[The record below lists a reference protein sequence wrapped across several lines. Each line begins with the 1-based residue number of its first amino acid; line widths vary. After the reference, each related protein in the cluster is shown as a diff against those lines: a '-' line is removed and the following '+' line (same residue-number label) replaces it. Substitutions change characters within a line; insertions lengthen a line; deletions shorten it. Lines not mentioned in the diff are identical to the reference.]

1 MAHRP
6 KVRLLMKAK
15 SPSNRNVSRA
25 FGRGRPKPTDE
36 DNMIELTIQQNSLAA
51 ALNVVTR
58 ASKQGG
64 LVPAFEL
71 VRLEASSGRLTLT
84 CFNGEFA
91 ANGYIP
97 AQCQDLASACVNAG
111 TLREV
116 VQAVEGE
123 VTLRF
128 DESDLR
134 LASGS
139 NNTIGLVMPG
149 YPGIFHSFFAIEI
162 IRGVGHACESLK
174 LDKSIRT
181 TLDMSKE
188 SDIAICG
195 IAPL

>member
-1 MAHRP
+1 
-6 KVRLLMKAK
+6 
-15 SPSNRNVSRA
+15 
-25 FGRGRPKPTDE
+25 
-36 DNMIELTIQQNSLAA
+36 MIELTIQQNSLAA

-91 ANGYIP
+91 ASGYIP

-134 LASGS
+134 LA
-139 NNTIGLVMPG
+139 
-149 YPGIFHSFFAIEI
+149 
-162 IRGVGHACESLK
+162 R
-174 LDKSIRT
+174 R
-181 TLDMSKE
+181 
-188 SDIAICG
+188 
-195 IAPL
+195 